1 MKKILIITERR
12 ADYSKFRQILF
23 EIKKS
28 KKLDYFLVVS
38 GSHLLKKHGYTINE
52 IKKDGFKISKSFN
65 MYDEKF
71 VGTNSEMC
79 MALGNCILN
88 LTKIIKK
95 LKPDLVLSGFD
106 IGANLAAA
114 IVGAHMNTVVAHI
127 EGGDVT
133 GSIDE
138 SIRHAITKFS
148 HIHFTSNVLSTKRLV
163 KMGENKKFIFTVGS
177 PAIDNIKKIKRISK
191 NELEEYFGVALKSP
205 FFILI
210 QHPVTSEINM
220 VDKNMKIIINAI
232 AESNIPTIM
241 IDGNADA
248 GSKKISQSSLPSNF
262 KIFSTI
268 DNEKFVNLLQY
279 ATCLI
284 GNSSTGIIETP
295 FLHVPSINIG
305 TRQNNRLHS
314 NSTIDIGYNKK
325 EIKSAIDKILKDKK
339 FNKKIQNTSGLYG
352 NGNSSKKIISI
363 LEKLDLN
370 SVPIQKELMY

>member
-1 MKKILIITERR
+1 
-12 ADYSKFRQILF
+12 
-23 EIKKS
+23 
-28 KKLDYFLVVS
+28 
-38 GSHLLKKHGYTINE
+38 
-52 IKKDGFKISKSFN
+52 
-65 MYDEKF
+65 
-71 VGTNSEMC
+71 
-79 MALGNCILN
+79 
-88 LTKIIKK
+88 
-95 LKPDLVLSGFD
+95 
-106 IGANLAAA
+106 
-114 IVGAHMNTVVAHI
+114 
-127 EGGDVT
+127 
-133 GSIDE
+133 
-138 SIRHAITKFS
+138 
-148 HIHFTSNVLSTKRLV
+148 
-163 KMGENKKFIFTVGS
+163 
-177 PAIDNIKKIKRISK
+177 
-191 NELEEYFGVALKSP
+191 
-205 FFILI
+205 
-210 QHPVTSEINM
+210 
-220 VDKNMKIIINAI
+220 MKIIINAI

-314 NSTIDIGYNKK
+314 SSTIDIGYNKK

-370 SVPIQKELMY
+370 SIPIQKELMY